1 MIQAI
6 IRFLTNADF
15 FNIYKP
21 SGTEDLGGGQS
32 YIDFPTRVVS
42 IDDWHE
48 FFEGVTGVSST
59 TKEMLDFTQINW
71 NVPIISDGDP
81 TETAQ
86 MVKIYRRRKASI
98 CIASQKIT
106 SSDNNRIHAWLPQNG
121 FPEPS
126 NPANRRECPA
136 SLCII
141 LYRTGNSVRAGWR
154 LPATGEGSNLSG
166 LTDLITCIDGIY
178 HESVESAGTDSGF
191 ASYLQLEDTPF
202 EITVSPS
209 NQESNDQIDT
219 FFLDEDSVLNI
230 DELADEEDHSD
241 IKQDR
246 IVKYR
251 KRNQKIVYKLKELYN
266 GECQVSGTEHTFQLS
281 SGQYYS
287 EAHHLVPLGE
297 GGSDN
302 AANVVI
308 VSPTVHRMLHSIK
321 PVVVDFSLLQ
331 DNQMPITVGG
341 KTIVIHYNEKHAELV
356 NKLLNSAE
364 DSTSS
369 QS

>member
-6 IRFLTNADF
+6 IRFLTNSDF

-21 SGTEDLGGGQS
+21 AGTEDLGGGQS
-32 YIDFPTRVVS
+32 YIDFPIRVVS
-42 IDDWHE
+42 IENWNE
-48 FFEGVTGVSST
+48 FFDGVTGVSST
-59 TKEMLDFTQINW
+59 TKEMSDFTQINW
-71 NVPIISDGDP
+71 SVPIISDGDS
-81 TETAQ
+81 TDSAQ
-86 MVKIYRRRKASI
+86 TVKIYRRRKASI

-106 SSDNNRIHAWLPQNG
+106 SSDHNRIRAWLPQNG

-126 NPANRRECPA
+126 NPEKRQECPD

-141 LYRTGNSVRAGWR
+141 LYRTGNTIRAGWR
-154 LPATGEGSNLSG
+154 LPATGVGSNLNG
-166 LTDLITCIDGIY
+166 LTDLASSIDEIY
-178 HESVESAGTDSGF
+178 HNSVEDTGSDSGF
-191 ASYLQLEDTPF
+191 ATYLQIEDISFDNSVQAT
-202 EITVSPS
+202 
-209 NQESNDQIDT
+209 NQESNDQIDD
-219 FFLDEDSVLNI
+219 FFLNEDSILNI

-251 KRNQKIVYKLKELYN
+251 KRNQKIVTKLKELYN
-266 GECQVSGTEHTFQLS
+266 GECQVSGTEHTFRLCN
-281 SGQYYS
+281 GQYYS

-308 VSPTVHRMLHSIK
+308 ISPTIHRMLHSIK
-321 PVVVDFSLLQ
+321 PVVVDFSLFH
-331 DNQMPITVGG
+331 DNQLPITVGG
-341 KTIVIHYNEKHAELV
+341 KTIIIYYNEKHAELV
-356 NKLLNSAE
+356 NKLLNTTD